1 MEYYNDILCV
11 TFEDISDIIQKECF
25 NKLVQRNQVTRV
37 RRGCYGTTALYSVD
51 SFPIRYKEEIYKKF
65 PDIKELAKAKPL
77 LDGIEP
83 DGVALNYYETFKL
96 PDGRYLT
103 DDKIKEYANNA
114 AILNRIKEI
123 FDNATSKRSKLRK
136 GFKNKGEKWED
147 IVRAL
152 PRLQSTMPHS
162 LPENARRLQDKLK
175 QYVKGGYEVLI
186 SGKFLNSNANKI
198 KTEAQEAFLATLI
211 ADRRNLDNEQ
221 IKKIYNMMS
230 EQVLDWEKISASAVA
245 AWRDKLDL
253 ITSAGRLGVTKFRN
267 TKTMQV
273 KRTKPTLPLLYWTTD
288 GWDVELLYQKQEE
301 NKNGHNVTTYHN
313 RLTVVVVLDPCVNY
327 IVGYAV
333 GTHETPTLIKEAFR
347 NAINHT
353 AELFGQRLKPNQ
365 LQSDNYGKS
374 VMPAFYKEI
383 TDKYTPAQSKN
394 AKAKIIEP
402 YFKRLNKKYCQ
413 FMPNWSGFGM
423 PARKENQ
430 PNTEALNKV
439 RHSFP
444 DEEGCRNQIAWI
456 VEQERQAMVA
466 IYKKMYESLP
476 EERKL
481 PLTQEQYLL
490 NFGADTGFTNAVE
503 GQGLRPTIA
512 GIKRDYDCFDIRF
525 REYSHVK
532 WTVKYDPSDL
542 TQVLAMNEDGSLRF
556 MLESKYEQPMALADR
571 KEGDAKELHRIFEFN
586 KQLEQSVTE
595 RISLANEQTRELLTS
610 NKELETLSK
619 LILIDSDG
627 QHKDRKSKA
636 RLTQADV
643 DSVEVKVVK
652 QRKVKVAVED
662 ESDSR
667 LDLW

>member
-11 TFEDISDIIQKECF
+11 TFEDISDIIQYDALK
-25 NKLVQRNQVTRV
+25 KLVKRNKVTRV

-65 PDIKELAKAKPL
+65 PDIKEMAKAKPL

-83 DGVALNYYETFKL
+83 DGVALNYYETKKL
-96 PDGRYLT
+96 PNGRNLT
-103 DDKIKEYANNA
+103 PDKIKEYANNA

-123 FDNATSKRSKLRK
+123 FDTATSARSKLRK

-253 ITSAGRLGVTKFRN
+253 ITTAGRLGVNKFKN
-267 TKTMQV
+267 TKSMQV
-273 KRTKPTLPLLYWTTD
+273 KRTKPTLPLLYWTAD
-288 GWDVELLYQKQEE
+288 GWDAELLYQKQEQ
-301 NKNGHNVTTYHN
+301 NKNGHNVTTYSN
-313 RLTVVVVLDPCVNY
+313 RLTVVMILDPCINY
-327 IVGYAV
+327 IVGYAI
-333 GTHETPTLIKEAFR
+333 GDNESPTLIKEALR

-353 AELFGQRLKPNQ
+353 AELFGTRYKCNQ
-365 LQSDNYGKS
+365 FQSDRYAIKTMSDIYGVIS
-374 VMPAFYKEI
+374 
-383 TDKYTPAQSKN
+383 DKFTPAAAHN
-394 AKAKIIEP
+394 AKSKVIEP
-402 YFKRLNKKYCQ
+402 FFKKFNKMCQ
-413 FMPNWSGFGM
+413 FMPNWSGFGVTSK
-423 PARKENQ
+423 KENQ
-430 PNTEALNKV
+430 PNAEALNKV

-444 DEEGCRNQIAWI
+444 DREGCVKQIEWLIDQKRNEVKQQY
-456 VEQERQAMVA
+456 VEMFS
-466 IYKKMYESLP
+466 KLP

-490 NFGADTGFTNAVE
+490 NFGEDTGFKNAIE

-525 REYSHVK
+525 REYAHVK

-542 TQVLAMNEDGSLRF
+542 SNILATNEDGSLRF

-619 LILIDSDG
+619 LILIDSEG